1 MDASVDQCK
10 SCGIVFDD
18 LDQEIDKCA
27 KKRLYCELCLAQKN
41 PRSETEQ
48 KIKKKYIVVTAI
60 SAFMIL
66 IIPIVINW
74 GKSEND
80 NFFEY
85 LVGFGFGYLIIWG
98 FTYMILMPVLM
109 LMKKPHKLQ
118 IKNEKEKYIE
128 KIEVKKE
135 SRKTLQEQQE
145 RARIKETKG

>member
-1 MDASVDQCK
+1 MDTPVNQCK

-18 LDQEIDKCA
+18 VDQEIDKCA

-41 PRSETEQ
+41 PCSETEQ
-48 KIKKKYIVVTAI
+48 KIKKKYIQVSAI
-60 SAFMIL
+60 SAFIIL
-66 IIPIVINW
+66 TTLVVINW
-74 GKSEND
+74 EKSKND

-128 KIEVKKE
+128 KIEVKKK
-135 SRKTLQEQQE
+135 SRKTLQEQE
-145 RARIKETKG
+145 AKAGVYEA